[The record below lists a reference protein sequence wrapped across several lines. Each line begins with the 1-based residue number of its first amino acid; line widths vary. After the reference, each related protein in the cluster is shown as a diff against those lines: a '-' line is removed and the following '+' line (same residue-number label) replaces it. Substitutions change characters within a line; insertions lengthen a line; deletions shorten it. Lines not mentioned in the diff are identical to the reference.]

1 MTDLASGVRQIAD
14 PANGEAPAAPRRR
27 GRPPRAITTDAVVD
41 AVQRLFAEG
50 GIEAVTIERAAAELT
65 VSRAT
70 LYRSV
75 PSKKDLL
82 GLLFTRMNRELT
94 AAAREASQAPDRTA
108 GERLEALIGVQVE
121 ASVRMRDYLFV
132 FIDGSRIPTGDYDE
146 WRRWLEDYE
155 QIWLD
160 AVANAIAAGD
170 LPPGDVRL
178 TTRLILGMTIWVARW
193 FRPRENV
200 TPEQIQQRTLE
211 ILGLVRTQTGDDKG
225 PVTG

>member
-1 MTDLASGVRQIAD
+1 MND
-14 PANGEAPAAPRRR
+14 EAPAAAPRKR
-27 GRPPRAITTDAVVD
+27 GRPPRSITTDAVID

-50 GIEAVTIERAAAELT
+50 GIDAVTIERTAAELK

-75 PSKKDLL
+75 PTKKDLL

-94 AAAREASQAPDRTA
+94 AAALDAAQAVGRTA
-108 GERLEALIGVQVE
+108 GERLESLISVQVE

-155 QIWLD
+155 RIWLD

-170 LPPGDVRL
+170 LPAGDVRL

-211 ILGLVRTQTGDDKG
+211 ILGLVRTKATGSL
-225 PVTG
+225 PLRQ

>member
-1 MTDLASGVRQIAD
+1 MND
-14 PANGEAPAAPRRR
+14 EAPAAAPRKR
-27 GRPPRAITTDAVVD
+27 GRPPRAITTDAVID

-50 GIEAVTIERAAAELT
+50 GIDAVTIERTAAELK

-75 PSKKDLL
+75 PTKKDLL

-94 AAAREASQAPDRTA
+94 AAALDAAQAPGRTA
-108 GERLEALIGVQVE
+108 GERLETLISVQVE

-155 QIWLD
+155 RIWLD

-170 LPPGDVRL
+170 LPSGDVRL

-211 ILGLVRTQTGDDKG
+211 ILGLVRTKATGSL
-225 PVTG
+225 PLRH

>member
-1 MTDLASGVRQIAD
+1 MTDLASGVPKTAGD
-14 PANGEAPAAPRRR
+14 PAPPPTPRKR
-27 GRPPRAITTDAVVD
+27 GRPPRTIATDAVID
-41 AVQRLFAEG
+41 AVKRLFAEG
-50 GIEAVTIERAAAELT
+50 GIEAVTIERTAAEMN

-75 PSKKDLL
+75 PTKKDLL
-82 GLLFTRMNRELT
+82 GLLFTQMNRELT
-94 AAAREASQAPDRTA
+94 AAALQASRASGPGA

-132 FIDGSRIPTGDYDE
+132 FIDGSRIPTSDYDE

-160 AVANAIAAGD
+160 AVANAMASGD

-193 FRPRENV
+193 FRPREQI
-200 TPEQIQQRTLE
+200 TPEQIRQRTLE
-211 ILGLVRTQTGDDKG
+211 ILGLVRTGGQVNQ
-225 PVTG
+225 PR